1 MKKRFLISLMA
12 AVLLLPAGIIAT
24 AAPAADSGSAANG
37 ICRAACAYAQNC
49 SSGANQNNYVDED
62 NDGVCDNRQ
71 DNAQAT
77 VAVTKESNY
86 VDEDNDG
93 VCDNRQEG
101 TCANAGDANR
111 YRERNG
117 GGQGNNSNASNGRN
131 NCNASRCSNN
141 K

>member
-24 AAPAADSGSAANG
+24 AAPTADTGSAANG
-37 ICRAACAYAQNC
+37 ICRAGNACAYAQSC

-71 DNAQAT
+71 D
-77 VAVTKESNY
+77 
-86 VDEDNDG
+86 
-93 VCDNRQEG
+93 G

-117 GGQGNNSNASNGRN
+117 GGQGNNSNASNVRN
-131 NCNASRCSNN
+131 YCNASRCSNN

>member
-24 AAPAADSGSAANG
+24 AAPAADTGSAANG

-71 DNAQAT
+71 D
-77 VAVTKESNY
+77 
-86 VDEDNDG
+86 
-93 VCDNRQEG
+93 G
-101 TCANAGDANR
+101 TCANEGDANR

-117 GGQGNNSNASNGRN
+117 GGQGNNSNNSNGRN
-131 NCNASRCSNN
+131 NCNASRYSNN